1 MDAAAWWGHLD
12 VVKWLYANA
21 SGKCTASGF
30 KQVAR
35 DGPLRAAFWLH
46 THFPELA
53 PVDVQGVLDM
63 DRAERF
69 DLLLFLDA
77 H

>member
-1 MDAAAWWGHLD
+1 MPWTL
-12 VVKWLYANA
+12 
-21 SGKCTASGF
+21 
-30 KQVAR
+30 
-35 DGPLRAAFWLH
+35 LRGGVTWMWSNGSTQTHPAFWLH